1 MRLFATIFFASALF
15 CRGAESAAG
24 RWEGSAQI
32 PGQELRL
39 IVDLAQDDEKNR
51 LSSIIIPGLGVIDA
65 AFQTKAAGGGVCLM

>member
-1 MRLFATIFFASALF
+1 MRLFATIFFASALL

-24 RWEGSAQI
+24 RWEGAAQI

-39 IVDLAQDDEKNR
+39 IVDLAQDDEKNW

-65 AFQTKAAGGGVCLM
+65 ALQTKAAGGGVCLM